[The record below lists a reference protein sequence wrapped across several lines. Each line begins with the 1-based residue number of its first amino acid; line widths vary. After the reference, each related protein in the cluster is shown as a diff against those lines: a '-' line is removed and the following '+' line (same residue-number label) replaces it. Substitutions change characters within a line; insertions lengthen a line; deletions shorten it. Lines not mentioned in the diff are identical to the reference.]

1 MPETALRPQKRA
13 EGLCGV
19 RARNVMVNTTGF
31 FYQDLLEIAHYVSV
45 RISPSKRDL
54 TPKHNS
60 EGYRGVVCELVTS
73 TRYS

>member
-1 MPETALRPQKRA
+1 MPFLPVCCSDRA
-13 EGLCGV
+13 ERVLAV
-19 RARNVMVNTTGF
+19 RVTGVMVNLPVF

-45 RISPSKRDL
+45 RISSLKRDL

>member
-1 MPETALRPQKRA
+1 S
-13 EGLCGV
+13 G
-19 RARNVMVNTTGF
+19 ARNGSYGKSACF

-45 RISPSKRDL
+45 RISSLKRDL

>member
-1 MPETALRPQKRA
+1 MLRLSA
-13 EGLCGV
+13 AV
-19 RARNVMVNTTGF
+19 RTRNVMVNTTGF

>member
-1 MPETALRPQKRA
+1 MANLSGAVLIT
-13 EGLCGV
+13 G
-19 RARNVMVNTTGF
+19 VMVNTAGF

-45 RISPSKRDL
+45 RISHSKRDL